1 MRLNIRQGSLVC
13 FVNEVK
19 HLKVVEQ
26 ILKSLQ
32 EIQLCDI
39 NFNKVS
45 IKLSSTTPK
54 IFLSQRVLRY
64 MIIRL

>member
-1 MRLNIRQGSLVC
+1 MRLNIRQGSLVW